1 MDNRDLGADM
11 SDGEKNLINA
21 LKAAIGKDYILIDQ
35 ESLSFYSM
43 DVYRSI
49 ETPIAIIQP
58 GSLEELQ
65 EAVRISTG
73 LDIAVITRGGGASY
87 TDAYLPSTSK
97 SVVIDTSRLNKII
110 EINEEDMFIT
120 VEPGVTW
127 AEMATALSEKNLRT
141 PFWGPFSG
149 LKATVGGSTSQN
161 SVSMGTSR
169 YGGSPE
175 SILCYNIVLA
185 NGEVLKTGS
194 SAMEK
199 SSPFFRHYGPDLTG
213 LFSGD
218 AGSLGIK
225 ASITLRLIKLPSHSL
240 TCSFGFKNY
249 DDMSQAM
256 AAAAREESVSSNWGL
271 DPKLQQGQLGSTSI
285 RDAFKAAFAVLRTAR
300 NPFEAIL
307 QLGKMAIAGKR
318 FLTGFDYSAHFVVE
332 GHSTTEVKSKLA
344 QTRKAVSPFGTE
356 IANTIPTVLGAMPFM
371 PLYPILGPQGERWV
385 PMHGLLSFSKMQ
397 EMHQRL
403 MDLYREKKGE
413 MEECSVYAGAMYMTY
428 STHSF
433 LYEVALYWEDD
444 RTIYHKLY
452 LDKDYLDMLPTYPEN
467 KKGRALVAE
476 LRASIQDIYS
486 DLGAV
491 HFQVGKSYPYQ
502 KGRQPLAAETLRA
515 IKQSVDPK
523 NLMNPGALG
532 LE

>member
-1 MDNRDLGADM
+1 M
-11 SDGEKNLINA
+11 SETNKNVVKV
-21 LKAAIGKDYILIDQ
+21 LKAAVGKDNVLIDQ

-49 ETPIAIIQP
+49 ETPIAVVQP
-58 GSLEELQ
+58 GSTEELQ
-65 EAVRISTG
+65 EAVRVATG
-73 LDIAVITRGGGASY
+73 LDVAIVTRGGGASY
-87 TDAYLPSTSK
+87 TDGYLPTTAE
-97 SVVIDTSRLNKII
+97 SVIVDTSRLNKIL

-120 VEPGVTW
+120 VEPGITW
-127 AEMATALSEKNLRT
+127 AEMTDALADRNLRT

-175 SILCYNIVLA
+175 SILCYDIVLA
-185 NGEVLKTGS
+185 NGDILKTGS
-194 SAMEK
+194 SAMEQ

-218 AGSLGIK
+218 AGSLGVK
-225 ASITLRLIKLPSHSL
+225 AKITLRLIKLPSHSL
-240 TCSFGFKNY
+240 TCSFGFKSY
-249 DDMSQAM
+249 DAMSQAM
-256 AAAAREESVSSNWGL
+256 AAVAREESASSNWGL
-271 DPKLQQGQLGSTSI
+271 DPKLQQGQLGSTSFS
-285 RDAFKAAFAVLRTAR
+285 DALKAAFAVLKTAR
-300 NPFEAIL
+300 NPFEAFV
-307 QLGKMAIAGKR
+307 QLGKMALAGKR
-318 FLTGFDYSAHFVVE
+318 FLTGYDYSAHFVVD
-332 GHSTTEVKSKLA
+332 GYSIGEVKSKLA
-344 QTRKAVSPFGTE
+344 QTRKALSPYGTE

-433 LYEVALYWEDD
+433 LYEVALYWQDD
-444 RTIYHKLY
+444 RTVYHKLY
-452 LDKDYLDMLPTYPEN
+452 LDQDYLDMLPTYPEN

-476 LRASIQDIYS
+476 LRASIQEIYS

-502 KGRQPLAAETLRA
+502 KGRQTLAAETLRA
-515 IKQSVDPK
+515 IKKSVDPK